1 MADIH
6 METRNVPKGTLIFS
20 EGDPGREMFIVEQGK
35 VRIWRKSESGEAVL
49 GFVDK
54 GGCFGETAL
63 INDLPRL
70 ASASTESDCVLS
82 VVSKTD
88 FAQRLGEVNPFVR
101 AMIKLLAMNINS
113 LTHFMDE
120 HGIK

>member
-1 MADIH
+1 MSDIN
-6 METRNVPKGTLIFS
+6 METRNIPKGTLIFS

-35 VRIWRKSESGEAVL
+35 VRIWRKVDGKESVL
-49 GFVDK
+49 GFVEK

-63 INDLPRL
+63 INDLPRM
-70 ASASTESDCVLS
+70 ASASAENDCVLA
-82 VVSKTD
+82 VVSKAD
-88 FAQRLGEVNPFVR
+88 FSQRLGEVNAFVR

-113 LTHFMDE
+113 LTHYMDE